1 MTRSFWLLVAVL
13 GVPAARA
20 DDKPGD
26 PTLFGRLTNAVHAVA
41 FSPDGK
47 TLASTDD
54 DGLITLWDVA
64 TRKPRARMEMHQ
76 KFVRALAFSPDGKTL
91 ASGDRIRNVQ
101 LWDPAT
107 GKARGAP
114 LDQGR
119 SVWALAFSPDSKTL
133 ASGGNGAKVRL
144 WDVATSKE
152 AAVIHLP
159 NAGTVAH
166 LAFSPSGKQLAVD
179 AQPIRLC
186 SVDKAQEYANLPGW
200 RPAYSPDGN
209 TLAMQ
214 HGAVITLRDLEA
226 GKERST
232 IATGSLLVHCLT
244 FSPDGKALA
253 AACDDRTVWLWDAA
267 TGKELAVFK
276 GHTDRVWSVAFSP
289 DGKTLA
295 SGSDDKTVRL

>member
-1 MTRSFWLLVAVL
+1 MTRRLWLLVAL
-13 GVPAARA
+13 LSVPAGARA

-26 PTLFGRLTNAVHAVA
+26 PTFFGGLTNAVHAVA

-47 TLASTDD
+47 TLASADD
-54 DGLITLWDVA
+54 DGFITLWDVA
-64 TRKPRARMEMHQ
+64 TRKSRARMQMHQ

-107 GKARGAP
+107 AKPLGAP

-144 WDVATSKE
+144 WNVATSKE

-166 LAFSPSGKQLAVD
+166 LASSPPESNSLWTPSQSACV
-179 AQPIRLC
+179 P
-186 SVDKAQEYANLPGW
+186 W
-200 RPAYSPDGN
+200 TRP
-209 TLAMQ
+209 
-214 HGAVITLRDLEA
+214 
-226 GKERST
+226 RST
-232 IATGSLLVHCLT
+232 PTSQGGGRPTAPTATRWRCSMG
-244 FSPDGKALA
+244 
-253 AACDDRTVWLWDAA
+253 R
-267 TGKELAVFK
+267 
-276 GHTDRVWSVAFSP
+276 
-289 DGKTLA
+289 
-295 SGSDDKTVRL
+295 